1 MRFVF
6 LTALGV
12 GGATVVGGIIGFFIK
27 STPKKFFDLTLS
39 FAAGIMLAAAVWGLI
54 IPSLGGESFGET
66 AVTVIGI
73 ILGAFFVGCCERL
86 APKLRFVVGD
96 ADTDGCADGAIML
109 LLAMAIHNL
118 PEGIAAGVSLG
129 SGDAAGAIA
138 VAGGIAL
145 QNIPEGMVIIPPML
159 AAGVSR
165 LRAFLLALFTGA
177 VEVFGTFLGYR
188 SVTFFAGIL
197 PLSLAFAGG
206 AMIYVIA
213 DEMMPTAKKQGKT
226 GVYAFIFGT
235 CAMILL
241 GAALA

>member
-1 MRFVF
+1 MEVVF

-12 GGATVVGGIIGFFIK
+12 GGATVVGGAVGFFIK
-27 STPKKFFDLTLS
+27 NIPHKFLDFTLS

-54 IPSLGGESFGET
+54 IPASGAGSCRESL
-66 AVTVIGI
+66 VCVLGI
-73 ILGAFFVGCCERL
+73 ALGAIFVGGCEKL
-86 APKLRFVVGD
+86 VPKLRFVVGD
-96 ADTDGCADGAIML
+96 SFEDGVADGAIML
-109 LLAMAIHNL
+109 LFAMAIHNL

-145 QNIPEGMVIIPPML
+145 QNIPEGMAVIPPML
-159 AAGVSR
+159 AVGIGR
-165 LRAFLLALFTGA
+165 RRAFLLALFTGA
-177 VEVFGTFLGYR
+177 VEVVGTFLGYR
-188 SVTFFAGIL
+188 AVTFFDGIL

-213 DEMMPTAKKQGKT
+213 DEMMPTVKGQGKW
-226 GVYAFIFGT
+226 GVYIFTLGF

-241 GAALA
+241 NSVLA